1 MVILK
6 NILIVICI
14 FLITFFSLNFTN
26 TSLNIKD
33 LKKEDL
39 TESFFKYQLDSKFD
53 YIDKGTLNIRFANE
67 KNDIDY
73 IKSTPHL
80 FYKELTLNDDE
91 EIYISFVVKNNIQE
105 DLNDSEKRFLYV
117 DLYGEDFDNDAN
129 QIFTEIPSKVKEVR
143 RKLYVGKVH
152 PNKVSLRFF
161 TSNNIDI
168 SISNI
173 SIWKY
178 KVSNRKIENLLFS
191 LLVAIISFLILKFKN
206 TKKFKV
212 FYIASFAV
220 ILITLN
226 IFLKYLNDSSR
237 FIICDESVYIAQTL
251 SYVFDNDNQYD
262 EKDFVRFLLQVNK
275 NGPSGIF
282 LNYYHNKFYFS
293 KTILFPLF
301 GAPFAYFFGVNGLEV
316 LNFFCFL
323 GLIILSYVFL
333 KKRNNKILSLFFAI
347 CYILCSVSVAYIF
360 ESFIDLFNIFSLSLV
375 FLIFFKYIEN
385 PKDNKLYLNICALLF
400 GILIYSRIPYFP
412 FVFFCCLKLLFDK
425 RAGFKSALIF
435 VMIFLIPFSLLT
447 LYHIN
452 QIGYFSPYGG
462 IRYHYGDL
470 SPYMN
475 AYKEQ
480 LYTSKN
486 LLEDKFLIHTNADNI
501 LESSIYAL
509 SDIKAFLYNIY
520 CYLLGWQT
528 GVLIYFPCVF
538 LVFFNVR
545 KKDLLQNWYIFCGIL
560 GHILF
565 FMLQG
570 FSNYFGGGHSLGNR
584 YFLQILLMFLF
595 LVPNISV
602 KRTILGLCF
611 TLTIFFTFLISP
623 LNSALRETVNFR
635 NRDVMQFLP
644 RDYTQFIK
652 MLDLEWFQ
660 RINFTKD
667 GTFTILWKGPDN
679 RYYDTEND
687 ESKWYWTRGTREQLL
702 MIISKRPIANISF
715 KMSSGLIDNQVI
727 LDNKEII
734 DLVKNNGP
742 KIIKISPKLKHK
754 FYDTYY
760 YEFTLKPKY
769 SFIPKEIFPESSN
782 DQRNL
787 GVSLSN
793 FDLVYE
799 E

>member
-1 MVILK
+1 M
-6 NILIVICI
+6 
-14 FLITFFSLNFTN
+14 
-26 TSLNIKD
+26 
-33 LKKEDL
+33 
-39 TESFFKYQLDSKFD
+39 
-53 YIDKGTLNIRFANE
+53 NIRFANE
-67 KNDIDY
+67 KSDIDY
-73 IKSTPHL
+73 IKANPHL
-80 FYKELTLNDDE
+80 FYRELTLNDDE

-385 PKDNKLYLNICALLF
+385 PKDNIEYSIREELKQWLSELPADKESIITICNNIN
-400 GILIYSRIPYFP
+400 
-412 FVFFCCLKLLFDK
+412 FVFNITK
-425 RAGFKSALIF
+425 
-435 VMIFLIPFSLLT
+435 
-447 LYHIN
+447 
-452 QIGYFSPYGG
+452 IGY
-462 IRYHYGDL
+462 
-470 SPYMN
+470 
-475 AYKEQ
+475 
-480 LYTSKN
+480 
-486 LLEDKFLIHTNADNI
+486 EDN
-501 LESSIYAL
+501 
-509 SDIKAFLYNIY
+509 
-520 CYLLGWQT
+520 C
-528 GVLIYFPCVF
+528 
-538 LVFFNVR
+538 
-545 KKDLLQNWYIFCGIL
+545 
-560 GHILF
+560 
-565 FMLQG
+565 
-570 FSNYFGGGHSLGNR
+570 
-584 YFLQILLMFLF
+584 
-595 LVPNISV
+595 
-602 KRTILGLCF
+602 
-611 TLTIFFTFLISP
+611 
-623 LNSALRETVNFR
+623 
-635 NRDVMQFLP
+635 
-644 RDYTQFIK
+644 
-652 MLDLEWFQ
+652 
-660 RINFTKD
+660 
-667 GTFTILWKGPDN
+667 
-679 RYYDTEND
+679 
-687 ESKWYWTRGTREQLL
+687 
-702 MIISKRPIANISF
+702 
-715 KMSSGLIDNQVI
+715 
-727 LDNKEII
+727 
-734 DLVKNNGP
+734 
-742 KIIKISPKLKHK
+742 IIK
-754 FYDTYY
+754 
-760 YEFTLKPKY
+760 
-769 SFIPKEIFPESSN
+769 
-782 DQRNL
+782 
-787 GVSLSN
+787 
-793 FDLVYE
+793 VYLY
-799 E
+799 